1 MKLLYIDFCAKTVN
15 LTNSLIPAL
24 LRETAD
30 VVCYGPGFVG
40 DEELRGGI
48 ARFAEKHGRFDFH
61 VMTMFKFDLNENE
74 IDWYNRYTYPAYPGN
89 VVRSFVVDMK
99 GFLAKSAVPRILF
112 LTAFDTYAL
121 GEKYSRMMAELDGHV
136 VIWAGGFSKP
146 IEELTLFSSE
156 PFAARYTS
164 YGVTK
169 FGRWHDIV
177 AEHSR
182 KFINLG
188 HFLAESEFA
197 WTALDGRRDKVLV
210 PGQTY
215 VRRQSARQ
223 KLAKKG
229 MLARS
234 GHLKYLLSAMDHAG
248 LRPYTRS
255 LLQSMYYQTYAE
267 SLRSTRYAY
276 TEGSGYEHPIR
287 KFFEI
292 PALGTVLLCAPCAG
306 FDRLGFSHRKNAV
319 TVDIDSIGDAVEWL
333 RKSPA
338 QAQQIADAGR
348 QLIWDRHSLHA
359 RAEQFA
365 RCLKSIAAGRFAG
378 SHWQDGDFVVDE
390 DPSASVHHLE
400 LTSSRAPT

>member
-40 DEELRGGI
+40 DDELKGGI
-48 ARFAEKHGRFDFH
+48 ARFVEKHGGFDFH
-61 VMTMFKFDLNENE
+61 IVTMFKFDLNEKE
-74 IDWYNRYTYPAYPGN
+74 VGWYNRYTYPAYQGD
-89 VVRSFVVDMK
+89 VVRSFAADVN
-99 GFLAKSAVPRILF
+99 GFLAKSEVPRILF
-112 LTAFDTYAL
+112 LTAFDTYAV
-121 GEKYSRMMAELDGHV
+121 GEKHSQMIANLDGYV

-146 IEELTLFSSE
+146 IEELDLFSSE
-156 PFAARYTS
+156 PFAARYRK
-164 YGVTK
+164 YGITE
-169 FGRWHDIV
+169 FGRWHDII
-177 AEHSR
+177 AEHSG

-188 HFLAESEFA
+188 HFLAETEFA

-215 VRRQSARQ
+215 VRRRSARQ
-223 KLAKKG
+223 KLAKQG
-229 MLARS
+229 ILARS
-234 GHLKYLLSAMDHAG
+234 GRLKYLLSAMDHVG

-306 FDRLGFSHRKNAV
+306 FDRLGFRDRKNAI
-319 TVDIDSIGDAVEWL
+319 TVDTDAIGDAVEWL
-333 RKSPA
+333 RKSPT
-338 QAQQIADAGR
+338 QAQEIADAGR
-348 QLIWDRHSLHA
+348 QLIWERHSLHA

-365 RCLKSIAAGRFAG
+365 RCLKSIAVGRFAG
-378 SHWQDGDFVVDE
+378 SHWQDGNFVVAE
-390 DPSASVHHLE
+390 DPVADVSVQCLE
-400 LTSSRAPT
+400 LTS